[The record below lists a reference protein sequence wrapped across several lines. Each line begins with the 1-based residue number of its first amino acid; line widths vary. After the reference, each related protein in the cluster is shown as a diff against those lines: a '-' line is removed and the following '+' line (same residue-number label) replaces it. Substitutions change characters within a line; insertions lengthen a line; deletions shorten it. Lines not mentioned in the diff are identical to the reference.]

1 MFRIAAAMLI
11 RATAAVWCV
20 TAWGAT
26 FVGDAGD
33 VSTDTAVALMAGY
46 FGGVVGDRA
55 RAGADR
61 PVAARNRPRQPV
73 SDGHVGDDRARAR
86 AGGAGE
92 RTGGDDHVVRGA
104 GRPPHR
110 WDAGGRDVAQS
121 GPRRRTRRPGG
132 QRGGARA
139 RPESADPRLRHTWP
153 MMLLTGAHYID
164 AE

>member
-11 RATAAVWCV
+11 RTTAAEWCV

-73 SDGHVGDDRARAR
+73 SDGHVVTIALVPERAALASGRAVMITSF
-86 AGGAGE
+86 A
-92 RTGGDDHVVRGA
+92 VL
-104 GRPPHR
+104 
-110 WDAGGRDVAQS
+110 VA
-121 GPRRRTRRPGG
+121 P
-132 QRGGARA
+132 
-139 RPESADPRLRHTWP
+139 
-153 MMLLTGAHYID
+153 LTVGTL
-164 AE
+164 